1 MKNKLLNY
9 LLHLLDTQI
18 MKNLLARMTLSYD
31 ARTTRMGN
39 FNKLQTTFYSNTS
52 SQQAAQTQ
60 FKVSLYEQYQRKEKN
75 RPQAWSDIPELE
87 TSTANNKH
95 QIYFKHTEKILI
107 KMKKFNMKSKKQDK
121 TCKQIIAEWQANKT
135 VTARW

>member
-75 RPQAWSDIPELE
+75 RPQA
-87 TSTANNKH
+87 
-95 QIYFKHTEKILI
+95 
-107 KMKKFNMKSKKQDK
+107 
-121 TCKQIIAEWQANKT
+121 
-135 VTARW
+135 